1 MEKTFARV
9 LSVIF
14 HPLLVPSWFLLILFK
29 LPFYTHL
36 NLPTKINTLVLFFVF
51 VMTFVLPALVVTG
64 MWFLKLIENLE
75 MRQRHERI
83 FPMIAITIFFYIT
96 FYSLE
101 QLSVFQPATIFML
114 GSTVLV
120 LLGLVF
126 NYFYK
131 ISQHMIA
138 WGGFTGAMI
147 ALGLSLHS
155 PFYFWLFGII
165 MASGITGFARLK
177 TASHTPF
184 EIYSGYLLGVLVMTS
199 LFFYL
204 L

>member
-1 MEKTFARV
+1 MEKIFARV
-9 LSVIF
+9 LSIIF
-14 HPLLVPSWFLLILFK
+14 HPLLVPTWFLLILFK

-36 NLPTKINTLVLFFVF
+36 NFPTKINAMVLFFVF
-51 VMTFVLPALVVTG
+51 VMTFVLPALAATG

-75 MRQRHERI
+75 MRQRHERT
-83 FPMIAITIFFYIT
+83 FPMIAIAVFFYIT
-96 FYSLE
+96 FYLLK
-101 QLSVFQPATIFML
+101 QLSVFQAVTIFML
-114 GSTVLV
+114 GSTMLV
-120 LLGLVF
+120 VLGLGF

-138 WGGFTGAMI
+138 WGGLTGALI

-165 MASGITGFARLK
+165 MVSGIMGFARLK

-184 EIYSGYLLGVLVMTS
+184 EIYSGYLLGVLVMTG
-199 LFFYL
+199 LFLYL
-204 L
+204 

>member
-1 MEKTFARV
+1 MEKIFARV
-9 LSVIF
+9 LSIIF
-14 HPLLVPSWFLLILFK
+14 HPLLVPTYFLLMLFK

-36 NLPTKINTLVLFFVF
+36 NFPTKINAMVLFFVF
-51 VMTFVLPALVVTG
+51 VMTFVLPALVATG

-83 FPMIAITIFFYIT
+83 FPMIVIAIFFYIT
-96 FYSLE
+96 FYLLK
-101 QLSVFQPATIFML
+101 QLSVFQAMTIFML
-114 GSTVLV
+114 GSTILV
-120 LLGLVF
+120 VLGLGF

-131 ISQHMIA
+131 VSQHMIA
-138 WGGFTGAMI
+138 WGGFTGALI

-165 MASGITGFARLK
+165 MVSGITGFARLK
-177 TASHTPF
+177 SASHTPF

-199 LFFYL
+199 LFLYL
-204 L
+204 

>member
-1 MEKTFARV
+1 MEKIFARV
-9 LSVIF
+9 FSIAF
-14 HPLLVPSWFLLILFK
+14 HPLLVPTWFLLILFK
-29 LPFYTHL
+29 LPFYTRL
-36 NLPTKINTLVLFFVF
+36 NFPTKINAVVLFFVF
-51 VMTFVLPALVVTG
+51 VMTFVLPALVATG

-75 MRQRHERI
+75 MRQRHERT
-83 FPMIAITIFFYIT
+83 FPMIAIAIFFYIT
-96 FYSLE
+96 FYLLR
-101 QLSVFQPATIFML
+101 QLSVFQAVTIFML
-114 GSTVLV
+114 GSTMLV
-120 LLGLVF
+120 VLGLGF

-138 WGGFTGAMI
+138 WGGLTGALI

-165 MASGITGFARLK
+165 IISGITGFARLK

-199 LFFYL
+199 LFLYL
-204 L
+204 

>member
-1 MEKTFARV
+1 MEKIFVRV
-9 LSVIF
+9 LSIIF
-14 HPLLVPSWFLLILFK
+14 HPLLVPTYFLLILFG

-36 NLPTKINTLVLFFVF
+36 NFPTKINTMVLFFVF

-75 MRQRHERI
+75 MRQRHERM
-83 FPMIAITIFFYIT
+83 FPMTAITIFFYIT
-96 FYSLE
+96 FYLLK
-101 QLSVFQPATIFML
+101 QLSVFQVMTIFML
-114 GSTVLV
+114 GSTMLV
-120 LLGLVF
+120 VLGLGF

-138 WGGFTGAMI
+138 WGGFTGALI

-155 PFYFWLFGII
+155 PLYFWLFGII
-165 MASGITGFARLK
+165 MVSGITGFARLK
-177 TASHTPF
+177 TVSHTPF

-199 LFFYL
+199 LFLFL
-204 L
+204 

>member
-1 MEKTFARV
+1 MEKIFARV

-14 HPLLVPSWFLLILFK
+14 HPLLVPTYFLLILFK

-36 NLPTKINTLVLFFVF
+36 NFPTKTNTMVLFFVF

-64 MWFLKLIENLE
+64 MWFLKLIENLK
-75 MRQRHERI
+75 MRQRHERM
-83 FPMIAITIFFYIT
+83 FPMIAIAIFFYIT
-96 FYSLE
+96 FYLLK
-101 QLSVFQPATIFML
+101 QLSVFQVVTVFML
-114 GSTVLV
+114 GSTMLV
-120 LLGLVF
+120 ILGLGF

-138 WGGFTGAMI
+138 WGGFTGALI

-184 EIYSGYLLGVLVMTS
+184 EIYSGYLLGVLVMTG
-199 LFFYL
+199 LFLYL
-204 L
+204 